1 MDYLNKDSN
10 YRSANKHYDDK
21 KQGRAFYSK
30 LFFLYILNLVDWLC
44 TEVLI
49 ASGRFFEA
57 NPIMQP
63 VLKNFTSALL
73 IKGILPLILVISC
86 AVIYKLADTDAGFL
100 PNLLLNIGITAYVLL
115 NLWHIFNFVLLFFYF

>member
-10 YRSANKHYDDK
+10 YRSANKQYDDK

-30 LFFLYILNLVDWLC
+30 LFLIYILNLVDWLC

-63 VLKNFTSALL
+63 VLNNFTSALL

-100 PNLLLNIGITAYVLL
+100 PNLLLNIGITAYALL
-115 NLWHIFNFVLLFFYF
+115 NLWHIFNFVLLFFFF